1 MKLTHGIK
9 TTSTSLN
16 ENTDGFSVETNCH
29 AVMFDNMGL
38 DDVKVFFNDNENFAI
53 IKAAGFLSLKAD
65 NQNEILID
73 EIKIEF
79 ESENAPALNIIK
91 QTKSLL

>member
-1 MKLTHGIK
+1 MKLTHAIK
-9 TTSTSLN
+9 TTSTSLT
-16 ENTDGFSVETNCH
+16 ENTDEFSVKTNCH

-38 DDVKVFFNDNENFAI
+38 DDVKVFFNNNENFAI
-53 IKAAGFLSLKAD
+53 IKAAGFLSLKTD
-65 NQNEILID
+65 SPSDILID

-79 ESENAPALNIIK
+79 ESENAPELNIIR